1 MMKINQ
7 ITPKQA
13 LARIQKICSAQEKC
27 SFDVRRKLF
36 DWGFENMAIE
46 KIINSLI
53 EDKFVDDNRFA
64 KSFVREKFRFNNW
77 GRIKIAYALKQ
88 KRIPE
93 STINLALE
101 EIEEEQYLHVLE
113 TELIKKKKSI
123 KTKNQFDLKGK
134 LLRFGQS
141 KGFEIEYILRVIEN
155 LTQNLQ

>member
-1 MMKINQ
+1 MLKINQ

-13 LARIQKICSAQEKC
+13 LARIQKICSNQEKC
-27 SFDVRRKLF
+27 SFDVHQKLS
-36 DWGFENMAIE
+36 DWGFENLAIE

-64 KSFVREKFRFNNW
+64 KSFAREKFRFNNW
-77 GRIKIAYALKQ
+77 GRIKITYALKQ

-101 EIEEEQYLHVLE
+101 EIEEEEYLHVLE
-113 TELIKKKKSI
+113 IELIKKRKSI
-123 KTKNQFDLKGK
+123 KAKNQFDLKGK

-141 KGFEIEYILRVIEN
+141 KGFETEYILRIIEN
-155 LTQNLQ
+155 LTQNPQ

>member
-1 MMKINQ
+1 MMKKIQ

-13 LARIQKICSAQEKC
+13 LARIQKICSTQEKC
-27 SFDVRRKLF
+27 SFYVHQKLS

-77 GRIKIAYALKQ
+77 GRIKITYALKQ

-101 EIEEEQYLHVLE
+101 EIEEEEYLHVLE

-123 KTKNQFDLKGK
+123 KAKNQFDLKGK
-134 LLRFGQS
+134 LIRFGQS
-141 KGFEIEYILRVIEN
+141 KGFETEN
-155 LTQNLQ
+155 IIRIIQNLIRNS

>member
-1 MMKINQ
+1 MMKKIQ

-13 LARIQKICSAQEKC
+13 LVRIQKICSNQEKC
-27 SFDVRRKLF
+27 SFFVHQKLS

-93 STINLALE
+93 STISLALE
-101 EIEEEQYLHVLE
+101 EIEEGEYLHVLE
-113 TELIKKKKSI
+113 TELIKKKKTI
-123 KTKNQFDLKGK
+123 KAKNQFDLKGK

-141 KGFEIEYILRVIEN
+141 KGFETEN
-155 LTQNLQ
+155 IIRIIQNFTRNS

>member
-1 MMKINQ
+1 MKEIQ

-13 LARIQKICSAQEKC
+13 LARIRKLCSTQEKC
-27 SFDVRRKLF
+27 SFYVYQKLS

-77 GRIKIAYALKQ
+77 GRIKITYALKQ

-101 EIEEEQYLHVLE
+101 EIEEEEYLQVLE

-123 KTKNQFDLKGK
+123 KAKNQFDLKGK

-141 KGFEIEYILRVIEN
+141 KGFEFECVMRIIERLIRN
-155 LTQNLQ
+155 P

>member
-13 LARIQKICSAQEKC
+13 LARIQKICSIQEKC

-36 DWGFENMAIE
+36 DWEFEKMAIE

-77 GRIKIAYALKQ
+77 GRIKITYALKQ

-101 EIEEEQYLHVLE
+101 EIEEEEYLHVLE

-123 KTKNQFDLKGK
+123 KAKNQFDLKGK

-141 KGFEIEYILRVIEN
+141 KGFETEYIVRMIDK
-155 LTQNLQ
+155 LTRNP

>member
-1 MMKINQ
+1 MTKINQ

-13 LARIQKICSAQEKC
+13 LARIQKICSNQEKC

-53 EDKFVDDNRFA
+53 DDKFVDDNRFA

-77 GRIKIAYALKQ
+77 GRIKITYALKQ

-93 STINLALE
+93 STINLSLE
-101 EIEEEQYLHVLE
+101 EIEEEEYLHVLE

-123 KTKNQFDLKGK
+123 KAKNQFDLKGK

-141 KGFEIEYILRVIEN
+141 KGFEFECVMRIIERLIRN
-155 LTQNLQ
+155 P

>member
-141 KGFEIEYILRVIEN
+141 KGFETEYILRIIERLIRN
-155 LTQNLQ
+155 P

>member
-1 MMKINQ
+1 
-7 ITPKQA
+7 
-13 LARIQKICSAQEKC
+13 
-27 SFDVRRKLF
+27 
-36 DWGFENMAIE
+36 MAIE

-77 GRIKIAYALKQ
+77 GRIKITYALKQ

-93 STINLALE
+93 STIILALE
-101 EIEEEQYLHVLE
+101 EIEEEEYLHVLE

-123 KTKNQFDLKGK
+123 KVKNQFDLKGK

-141 KGFEIEYILRVIEN
+141 KGFEIEYILRVIKS
-155 LTQNLQ
+155 LTQNP

>member
-1 MMKINQ
+1 MKINQ

-13 LARIQKICSAQEKC
+13 LARIQKICSIQEKC
-27 SFDVRRKLF
+27 SFDVRRKLS
-36 DWGFENMAIE
+36 DWEFENMAIE

-64 KSFVREKFRFNNW
+64 KSFVREKFRINKW
-77 GRIKIAYALKQ
+77 GRIKITYALKQ

-93 STINLALE
+93 STIGLALE
-101 EIEEEQYLHVLE
+101 EIEEEEYLHVLE

-123 KTKNQFDLKGK
+123 KAKNQFDLKGK

-141 KGFEIEYILRVIEN
+141 KGFETENIIRIIQN
-155 LTQNLQ
+155 LTRNP